1 MRGYVYLSWP
11 SDPAGRQQGEAAAQG
26 AANAGYVLAKRS
38 DTSWCGVVGP
48 NPPQLH
54 VVGRSLLIGDLS
66 RASGARV
73 CGETEPPQS
82 IAEELTISAWG
93 RYIAIFRDTDGCPRS
108 IYRDPSGAMEA
119 FAWKSGVIRVVASGT
134 PDGLIEAVPPKASID
149 WTRLAEMVRTPSSIF
164 TSLALQGIHAVG
176 PGEWLDLG
184 TGDRRRLWRPE
195 AIARRPFA
203 TEAEGV
209 HVLRS
214 SLDHVVSVLTP
225 RKAALGAEVSGG
237 LDSAIV
243 VGALTARSGRLS
255 MALNTYSEHPETD
268 ERPYAE
274 AVARRAN
281 VALTRRRRPEA
292 KLTAEML
299 EVSAGDPRPSQNGR
313 DVFNDMAVAE
323 ACGEGGISVLLT
335 GKGGDALFF
344 QGHTPLAFS
353 DLWQTDGWRSLRSP
367 LLPGVARWTRT
378 STWSVLTVARRNAAL
393 DRRARCSG
401 ERMLP
406 PAKRHQISLIESGLA
421 YYSTCRRADRVDM
434 IHPLMSQPL
443 VEWALRTPVAS
454 LVQGGRD
461 RALARAAFADR
472 LPDAVRTRHSKGDYS
487 AYFNQQ
493 VSTNLVF
500 LRGYLLDGRLAAE
513 GLIDRPTF
521 ETLLDPD
528 TLRWRGGAT
537 EVLAAASLEAWV
549 RRWERRLG
557 PNQVRKGLQPATSP
571 QTIG

>member
-11 SDPAGRQQGEAAAQG
+11 SDPAGRRQGEAAAQG
-26 AANAGYVLAKRS
+26 AADAGYVLAERT

-48 NPPQLH
+48 NPPRLH
-54 VVGRSLLIGDLS
+54 VMGHALVIGDFS
-66 RASGARV
+66 RVSGARV
-73 CGETEPPQS
+73 LVQAEQPET
-82 IAEELTISAWG
+82 IAADLTTSAWG
-93 RYIAIFRDTDGCPRS
+93 RYVAIFRDTEGSPGS
-108 IYRDPSGAMEA
+108 LYRDPSGAMEA
-119 FAWKSGVIRVVASGT
+119 FAWTCGVIRVVASAT
-134 PDGLIEAVPPKASID
+134 PDGLIEEVPPNASID
-149 WTRLAEMVRTPSSIF
+149 WQRLAEMVRTPSSIF
-164 TSLALQGIHAVG
+164 ASPALRGIDAVG
-176 PGEWLDLG
+176 PGEWLDLD
-184 TGDRRRLWRPE
+184 TGNRRRLWRPE

-209 HVLRS
+209 RVLRS
-214 SLDHVVSVLTP
+214 SLDHVVSVLTT
-225 RKAALGAEVSGG
+225 RKSALGAEVSGG

-243 VGALTARSGRLS
+243 VGALTARSGRLA
-255 MALNTYSEHPETD
+255 MALNTYSDHPETD
-268 ERPYAE
+268 ELAFAD

-281 VALTRRRRPEA
+281 VALTRRRRPDA

-313 DVFNDMAVAE
+313 DVFNDMAVAK
-323 ACGEGGISVLLT
+323 ACESAGINVLLT

-353 DLWQTDGWRSLRSP
+353 DLWQTEGLRSLRSP

-378 STWSVLTVARRNAAL
+378 SAWSVLSIARRNAVL
-393 DRRARCSG
+393 DRRARRRG
-401 ERMLP
+401 KPVLP
-406 PAKRHQISLIESGLA
+406 PAKRHQIALIESGLA
-421 YYSTCRRADRVDM
+421 YYSTCRRAGQVDM

-443 VEWALRTPVAS
+443 VEWALRTPVAA

-472 LPDAVRTRHSKGDYS
+472 LPEAIRTRHSKGDYS
-487 AYFNQQ
+487 AYFNRQ
-493 VSTNLVF
+493 VANNLAF

-513 GLIDRPTF
+513 GLIDRPAF
-521 ETLLDPD
+521 EVLLDPD

-549 RRWERRLG
+549 RRWERRLDPNGRRTG
-557 PNQVRKGLQPATSP
+557 PPPAGSP
-571 QTIG
+571 RTIG